1 MFLDLDRGHTNL
13 DLLDNANVVAGRTQS
28 VAAVRAKLR
37 DVVVRRSRELL
48 ERDQTPFVF
57 GVSGLSADVAV
68 VLSGRR
74 LGFGRLDDVGGGRL
88 GGGRGVLAG
97 SRQLR
102 LELCDGGLELGNGRR
117 QRIDL
122 RLQAGAVGTGSGG
135 FVSHAAQPILR
146 RDPGKT
152 WSKPLRPFPNCGP
165 ATTTIQKTY
174 QSLLAEGYAA
184 Y

>member
-1 MFLDLDRGHTNL
+1 MSCSRGT
-13 DLLDNANVVAGRTQS
+13 
-28 VAAVRAKLR
+28 KLR
-37 DVVVRRSRELL
+37 SCLGCPGCPPMWR
-48 ERDQTPFVF
+48 
-57 GVSGLSADVAV
+57 LSCPAGAW
-68 VLSGRR
+68 G
-74 LGFGRLDDVGGGRL
+74 VGGGRL

-97 SRQLR
+97 RRQLR

-122 RLQAGAVGTGSGG
+122 RLQAGAVGTGSGV

-174 QSLLAEGYAA
+174 PSLLAEDYAHTEHSRIRIRDNGLRLDPA
-184 Y
+184 